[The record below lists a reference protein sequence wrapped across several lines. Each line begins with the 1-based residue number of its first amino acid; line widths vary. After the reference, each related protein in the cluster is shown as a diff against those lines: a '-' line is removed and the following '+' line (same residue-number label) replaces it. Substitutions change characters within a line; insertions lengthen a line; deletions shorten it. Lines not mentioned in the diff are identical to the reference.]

1 MPEQTAV
8 SFTWDVLIRPV
19 FVFAVALLGWNIKR
33 AHTKIDSFP
42 KDYVDK
48 EDYRADMKEIK
59 ETIRENQ
66 TILRS
71 GVERIHD
78 RIDAISKDK

>member
-1 MPEQTAV
+1 MPEQTGAQ
-8 SFTWDVLIRPV
+8 FAWDLLGKPILI
-19 FVFAVALLGWNIKR
+19 FFMGLLGWNIKR
-33 AHTKIDSFP
+33 AHSKIDSFP

-48 EDYRADMKEIK
+48 GDYRSDMKEIK
-59 ETIRENQ
+59 DTIRENQ

-78 RIDAISKDK
+78 RIDALSKKG